1 MSTIAITGAASGIG
15 LATRQRLE
23 RDGHTVIGIDLH
35 DVEVVADLS
44 SAEGRASMVE
54 GVTSAG
60 KGALDGLVAAAGIA
74 NGDPALLT
82 SINYFGAIATLVG
95 LRPLLARGTNASA
108 VVLSS
113 NSTTAQ
119 ENIPLDLV
127 DACLAGDESA
137 ARAIAAT
144 YDGITCYPAT
154 KLALARWVRRHAI
167 REEWIGAGV
176 RLNAIAPGLVA
187 TPMTY
192 EGIDFV
198 MSLGELF
205 PIPVQ
210 RAGQPDEIA
219 GLLAYLLSPEAAFFC
234 GSVIFID
241 GGTDAAL
248 RPDDWPSGR

>member
-15 LATRQRLE
+15 LATRERLE

-44 SAEGRASMVE
+44 SPDGRAAMVE
-54 GVTSAG
+54 GMTSAG
-60 KGALDGLVAAAGIA
+60 KGVLDGLVAAAGIA

-82 SINYFGAIATLVG
+82 SINYFGAIATLDG
-95 LRPLLARGTNASA
+95 LRPLLARGANASA

-119 ENIPLDLV
+119 PGIPDDLV
-127 DACLAGDESA
+127 DACLAGNEED
-137 ARAIAAT
+137 ARLIAAK

-154 KLALARWVRRHAI
+154 KLALARWVRRHAVT
-167 REEWIGAGV
+167 EDWIGRGI

-198 MSLGELF
+198 MSLGEIF